1 MVAGLFGGKFEVSCR
16 SAAKQL
22 RTQRLTTGIRK
33 QKNAGH
39 ERRWVIIA
47 ANWLLRGCFLAT
59 QKLLRFGIF
68 ELNLATEE
76 LRKDGVQFKLAP
88 QPFRILA
95 LLASQAGQIV
105 SREEIRQQIWGGET
119 YVDFEHGMN
128 QCIKQIRT
136 VLGDNPDNPVYVETI
151 PRKGYRFLAEV
162 TIKTFAS
169 QPAVVESESGLHS
182 ILPAAVGIA
191 PVAQAAPADDKVLSP
206 AGVGIQGAAVLAAPA
221 AAAAAPAP
229 AKALVPETIGH
240 RSWLRVALVT
250 LVFVAL
256 IAGIFYWHSQ
266 RASALTEK
274 DTVVLADFLNTTGDA
289 LFDSALRQSLT
300 FDLEGS
306 PFINILS
313 EERVNEQLRYMGQPS
328 NARLTPEV
336 TRQVCQRSGS
346 KAIIVGSIS
355 ALGSHYLIGL
365 EAIDCASG
373 ESLGREQEE
382 ADSREHITKALSKA
396 ASNMRRKL
404 GESLAS
410 VQKFNKPAEDATT
423 PSMEALVAF
432 NQGRLAQIT
441 GQGDPIFYFK
451 RALEL
456 DPNFGV
462 AYAALAAMYGDAG
475 QMSLA
480 LQYYNK
486 AYELRDR
493 VSPQER
499 FYIEGNYA
507 SISGEL
513 SKSAQIYTAW
523 AQSYP
528 GNYKPHLNLSDIYS
542 RTGQYEKAVADALEA
557 LQLSPNNVL
566 AYTDLIKNYIALDRL
581 DMAKSYFEQAQARKL
596 DYPFLRYYRY
606 LIGFLRN
613 DAAAMQQQFDWAM
626 GKPGAE
632 DLLLS
637 AQSDT
642 EAFYGRMGKAGDLSQ
657 RAVQSAK
664 RADTPETAA
673 SWKANAA
680 LREAEVGHAAQA
692 RQQALEALALAPG
705 QDVQVVAALALAR
718 AGDLAMASKIADQL
732 DQQYPHDTMMQGFSL
747 PIIRAAIQLSNSNP
761 AKAIDALQEATPY
774 EYGGQSIGYLYP
786 AYLRGEAYLKAGQG
800 QQAAAEYGKVI
811 GHPGIMLNFVTGA
824 LARLQLARAQTMTGD
839 QGAARKS
846 YQDFL
851 SLWKEAD
858 ADVPIL
864 QAGKAEYQRL
874 N

>member
-1 MVAGLFGGKFEVSCR
+1 
-16 SAAKQL
+16 
-22 RTQRLTTGIRK
+22 
-33 QKNAGH
+33 
-39 ERRWVIIA
+39 
-47 ANWLLRGCFLAT
+47 
-59 QKLLRFGIF
+59 
-68 ELNLATEE
+68 
-76 LRKDGVQFKLAP
+76 
-88 QPFRILA
+88 
-95 LLASQAGQIV
+95 
-105 SREEIRQQIWGGET
+105 
-119 YVDFEHGMN
+119 MN

-136 VLGDNPDNPVYVETI
+136 VLGDNTDKPVYVETI
-151 PRKGYRFLAEV
+151 PRKGYRFLAPV
-162 TIKTFAS
+162 TVKTIAS
-169 QPAVVESESGLHS
+169 QPAVVEAESGLHS
-182 ILPAAVGIA
+182 LIPAVAGSA
-191 PVAQAAPADDKVLSP
+191 PVAQESSGEGKFLSP
-206 AGVGIQGAAVLAAPA
+206 AGVGISDAVGFAAPA
-221 AAAAAPAP
+221 AAATAAAPAP
-229 AKALVPETIGH
+229 VKAPAPEAIAH

-250 LVFVAL
+250 LVVIGL

-266 RASALTEK
+266 RVSALTEK
-274 DTVVLADFLNTTGDA
+274 DTVVLADFQNTTGDA

-300 FDLEGS
+300 FDLDGS
-306 PFINILS
+306 PLVNILS
-313 EERVNEQLRYMGQPS
+313 DERVDQQLRYMGQPR

-346 KAIIVGSIS
+346 KAMIVGSIS

-373 ESLGREQEE
+373 ESLGHEQEE

-396 ASNMRRKL
+396 ASNIRRKL

-432 NQGRLAQIT
+432 NQGRVAQVT

-451 RALEL
+451 RALEF
-456 DPNFGV
+456 DPNLAV
-462 AYAALAAMYGDAG
+462 AYNSMAAVYGNAG
-475 QMSLA
+475 QTSLA
-480 LQYYNK
+480 LKYYAK

-507 SISGEL
+507 SITGEL
-513 SKSAQIYTAW
+513 DKAAQIYAEW

-528 GNYKPHLNLSDIYS
+528 RNEKPHLNLSDIYS
-542 RTGQYEKAVADALEA
+542 RTGQYEKAVAEALET
-557 LQLSPNNVL
+557 LRLSPNNVM
-566 AYTDLIKNYIALDRL
+566 AYTDLVKDYIALNRL
-581 DMAKSYFEQAQARKL
+581 DLATGYFEQAQARKL
-596 DYPFLRYYRY
+596 DYPYLRCGAY

-613 DAAAMQQQFDWAM
+613 DTSAMQQQLDWAM

-642 EAFYGRMGKAGDLSQ
+642 EAYYGRMEKAGDLSQ

-664 RADTPETAA
+664 RADATETAA
-673 SWKANAA
+673 SWLANAA
-680 LREAEVGHAAQA
+680 LREAEVGNAARA
-692 RQQALEALALAPG
+692 RQQALEALALTPG
-705 QDVQVVAALALAR
+705 LDVQVVGALALAR
-718 AGDLAMASKIADQL
+718 AGDLAVANKIAEQL
-732 DQQYPHDTMMQGFSL
+732 DQQYPHDVMMQGFSL

-761 AKAIDALQEATPY
+761 GKAIDVLQEATPY
-774 EYGGQSIGYLYP
+774 EYGAQSIGYLYP
-786 AYLRGEAYLKAGQG
+786 AYLRGEAYLKAGQA
-800 QQAAAEYGKVI
+800 QQAATEYGKII

-824 LARLQLARAQTMTGD
+824 LVHLQLARAQAMSGNH
-839 QGAARKS
+839 QAARKS

-851 SLWKEAD
+851 SAWKGAD

-864 QAGKAEYQRL
+864 EAAKAEYQRL